1 MSMNPA
7 GWGMRHKAA
16 LVFLIAIFVMWQPH
30 LSTSSAE
37 TAETEVTLYVHTDP
51 SATSFGGRVLS
62 LSSNAKSRQSGDV
75 RDCLEFTLV
84 PSLSSQLR
92 VLGVSAYVWLVS
104 RESVRGTLQVAISE
118 VTANGSVR
126 VITSSSVTN
135 LGIPAYQYQ
144 VVFGLGPLNHALAA
158 GSTIRFSVCFSPVR
172 QVPVLLLWDDPLT
185 QTRLVL
191 QVQSVPKIDLEIT
204 DIHGKVSTIF
214 PENESD
220 LTTLIA
226 RASIEDPFGGTNI
239 RCVSLI
245 VQNSTGSIV
254 IKDASIITCLTC
266 RVEFPFRLSC
276 TLPFTVPAGTF
287 NVTVLVRDVAG
298 RIFKETR
305 PVSVTRFHTLTL
317 QMVDLQK
324 KPLPN
329 LNVSIWA
336 QGQLIDNRTTNSNGT
351 TIFRVPSSEDFPG
364 SVGPIKVQVRKAW
377 LLIPTQINV
386 DADTWEQIVVYVC
399 DWNILV
405 RLKDL
410 SLPVPGAKID
420 LYFNG
425 TEPPIGS
432 ATTDANG
439 VAHFTAMPLG
449 AYEVAISSFLGP
461 RSVNRTCSCE
471 VLTVVEIFLFDT
483 TVLMLAVVAVVL
495 FLVVVLWWRQR
506 RRTRHFKHVAELFGG
521 TLPRSAIM
529 MIFGPSG
536 SGKSLLLQ
544 NLLVDS
550 LASGRHCVYISNSE
564 LPSNIKDRLA
574 KMRVD
579 IQKHQDEKT
588 FRLVDAYSGGT
599 GAVSSEE
606 HWVAS
611 PRDLTALG
619 IQLTSCL
626 EEVGGVGDVFFD
638 SVGPIVAAGDSVQA
652 FNFVEYYGARVAKV
666 GGTFLYVAGATI
678 EDNLLSRFE
687 EASDC
692 VLQTE
697 RYVGPGKIRGRLLV
711 KKARG
716 LDHQRDWVGFKIAP
730 SGRMEF
736 VPLPAQRPSEA

>member
-1 MSMNPA
+1 M
-7 GWGMRHKAA
+7 
-16 LVFLIAIFVMWQPH
+16 
-30 LSTSSAE
+30 
-37 TAETEVTLYVHTDP
+37 LYAHTDP
-51 SATSFGGRVLS
+51 SATSIGGRVLS
-62 LSSNAKSRQSGDV
+62 LSSNARSRQSGDV

-84 PSLSSQLR
+84 PPLSSQLR
-92 VLGVSAYVWLVS
+92 VLRVSAYIWLMS
-104 RESVRGTLQVAISE
+104 HESVRGNLSVATME
-118 VTANGSVR
+118 VTASGPVR
-126 VITSSSVTN
+126 AVTSSYVTN
-135 LGIPAYQYQ
+135 LAIPAYQYQ
-144 VVFGLGPLNHALAA
+144 VVFGLGLSNHTLAA

-172 QVPVLLLWDDPLT
+172 PVPVLLLWDDPLT

-204 DIHGKVSTIF
+204 DIHGKVSTVF
-214 PENESD
+214 PENESG

-226 RASIEDPFGGTNI
+226 RASIEHPFGSTNM
-239 RCVSLI
+239 RNVTLI
-245 VQNSTGSIV
+245 VQNSTGGYV
-254 IKDASIITCLTC
+254 VKDAPMNLTFS
-266 RVEFPFRLSC
+266 VEFLFRLNC

-287 NVTVLVRDVAG
+287 NVAVVVTDVAG
-298 RIFKETR
+298 RIFVQTR
-305 PVSVTRFHTLTL
+305 QASVTRFHTLTL

-324 KPLPN
+324 KPLTS

-351 TIFRVPSSEDFPG
+351 IIFRVPSSRHFPG
-364 SVGPIKVQVRKAW
+364 SVGPIEVQVRKAW
-377 LLIPTQINV
+377 LLILTQESDV
-386 DADTWEQIVVYVC
+386 DADTWNQIVVSVC

-410 SLPVPGAKID
+410 SVPVPGAKID
-420 LYFNG
+420 LYLGG
-425 TEPPIGS
+425 TERAIGS

-439 VAHFTAMPLG
+439 VAHFTATPLG
-449 AYEVAISSFLGP
+449 TYEVTISSFLGP
-461 RSVNRTCSCE
+461 RSVNQTCSCE
-471 VLTVVEIFLFDT
+471 VLTVVEIPFDP
-483 TVLMLAVVAVVL
+483 TVLVLVAIAVVA
-495 FLVVVLWWRQR
+495 FLVAALWWRQR
-506 RRTRHFKHVAELFGG
+506 RTRHYEHVAELFGG
-521 TLPRSAIM
+521 ALPRSAIV

-564 LPSNIKDRLA
+564 LPSNIKHRLA

-579 IQKHQDEKT
+579 IEKHQDEER

-619 IQLTSCL
+619 VQLTSCL

-638 SVGPIVAAGDSVQA
+638 SVGPIVAVGDSAQT
-652 FNFVEYYGARVAKV
+652 FSFVEYYGARVAKA
-666 GGTFLYVAGATI
+666 GGTFLYVAGGTI
-678 EDNLLSRFE
+678 EDDLLSRFE

-692 VLQTE
+692 VLQVE
-697 RYVGPGKIRGRLLV
+697 RYVGRGKIRGRLLV

-716 LDHQRDWVGFKIAP
+716 VDHQRDWVGFKIAP

-736 VPLPAQRPSEA
+736 VPLPAQKPSEA